1 MAYYYPEGYFGPI
14 CDDGIS
20 ELELGNLQRSAT
32 AAVDERVIVFDDP
45 NADDY
50 NYYLGEPILRS
61 RKCKVRDDGTYYD
74 CIDDWI
80 NPPDAW
86 EDFAK
91 CLDPYGVCYP
101 WGTSSVANLRLDED
115 LFVPNLTPETCS
127 PFDTDIN
134 IRTVQFFRA
143 NGELATYQR
152 KERSKPV
159 TFPVTSSLEAVVSES
174 TISARWS
181 GSDLVVDGT
190 GEGRVR
196 LDFEWDD
203 NPSTAGTA
211 LSSFRIGGYT
221 FVQTGGE
228 SDGEDSTWISV
239 EAGQV
244 YSGIISGGTGYG
256 GFENKGDQRLCF
268 FDSDGDDCNANLRIT
283 DVAAISTVANVG
295 FWSEDGNKY
304 GVWVNP
310 AVCTLPLDEQSVTYT
325 IPIPTT
331 DEYTF
336 EVGCDDVMQIFLNDE
351 QTPFMD
357 VAGGIFSGGPL
368 STPHTAT
375 RNLIGNRNLSLTVRC
390 TNSAAGFV
398 NSEGKPYGLA
408 YDWSRN
414 PGGWYIKICRGGA
427 CVQGHNIPWVR
438 SGPDASDSWGNFMN
452 TYAVFPSNSEM
463 LIDQVHTA
471 TWNINVPYTGN
482 YVLEY
487 GVDDDGTW
495 DLDGTRIITSPY
507 VPSSNTY
514 ALNNLSSGAHT
525 ITCSVVNTDNAD
537 NWNDNPGGIAWTIR
551 PAATTPGAVAVTFD
565 NRGNIVTTGDGFARV
580 VFLFEY
586 DDNPNT
592 NGKAMDSVRWGG
604 FPPNHEGLSFTQHN
618 DSDGSVQSTITME
631 GGKTHVMSLFGND
644 GDFVIENNGKKICY
658 RDADGNDCNA
668 YVKITN
674 ITQIAGALD
683 DSNIIARSTDLS
695 NMGAGNLIWTTRDAI
710 GYEYYEV
717 TEN

>member
-20 ELELGNLQRSAT
+20 ELDLGNLQRSAT
-32 AAVDERVIVFDDP
+32 SVVDERVIVFDDP

-86 EDFAK
+86 DDFAR

-101 WGTSSVANLRLDED
+101 WASSSVANLRLDED
-115 LFVPNLTPETCS
+115 LFIPNLTPETCS

-152 KERSKPV
+152 TERSKPV
-159 TFPVTSSLEAVVSES
+159 TFPVTSNLEAVVSTS

-190 GEGRVR
+190 GSGRVR

-228 SDGEDSTWISV
+228 EEGNDSTWISV

-256 GFENKGDQRLCF
+256 GFENKGDDELCF
-268 FDSDGDDCNANLRIT
+268 FDSDGDDCNAQLKIK
-283 DVAAISTVANVG
+283 DVAAISTISNVG

-304 GVWVNP
+304 AVWVNP

-325 IPIPTT
+325 IPIAHT
-331 DEYTF
+331 DDYTF
-336 EVGCDDVMQIFLNDE
+336 EVGCDDNMQIFINDE

-357 VAGGIFSGGPL
+357 VSGGIFSAGPL
-368 STPHTAT
+368 STPYTAT

-398 NSEGKPYGLA
+398 DAEGKPYGLA

-414 PGGWYIKICRGGA
+414 PGGWYIKICRGGG
-427 CVQGHNIPWVR
+427 CVQGNDIPWVR
-438 SGPDASDSWGNFMN
+438 SGPDAGGSWGTFME

-507 VPSSNTY
+507 VPTSNTY

-525 ITCSVVNTDNAD
+525 ITCTVVNTDNAD

-551 PAATTPGAVAVTFD
+551 PAATTPGVVKATFD
-565 NRGNIVTTGDGFARV
+565 NNGNIVTTGDGFARV

-592 NGKAMDSVRWGG
+592 YGKAMDSVSWGG
-604 FPPNHEGLSFTQHN
+604 FPPNHEGLRFTQHN

-631 GGKTHVMSLFGND
+631 AGKTHPMSLFGND
-644 GDFVIENNGKKICY
+644 GDFVIKDNGKKICY
-658 RDADGNDCNA
+658 RDSDGDDCNA
-668 YVKITN
+668 YVRITN

-683 DSNIIARSTDLS
+683 DANIIARSTDLLQS
-695 NMGAGNLIWTTRDAI
+695 GAGNLIWTTRDAI

-717 TEN
+717 T